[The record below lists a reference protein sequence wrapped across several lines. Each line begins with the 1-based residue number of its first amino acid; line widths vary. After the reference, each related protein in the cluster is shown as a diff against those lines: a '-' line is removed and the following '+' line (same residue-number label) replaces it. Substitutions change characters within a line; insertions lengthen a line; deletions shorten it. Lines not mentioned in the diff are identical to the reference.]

1 MRMAHSLAKIILHV
15 IFSTKNRERTITSS
29 IRFKLYEYMA
39 EVGRD
44 MGCDVYRIG
53 GVEDHV
59 HLAISLS
66 RTITISDFIKKIKT
80 TSSVWIK
87 EQGQEHHGFSWQ
99 IGLGVFSIS
108 FPHREALISYIDK
121 QEEHHRGYSF
131 QEEYREILKKN
142 GIEIDE
148 KYLWD

>member
-1 MRMAHSLAKIILHV
+1 MKN
-15 IFSTKNRERTITSS
+15 FSQE
-29 IRFKLYEYMA
+29 
-39 EVGRD
+39 
-44 MGCDVYRIG
+44 
-53 GVEDHV
+53 
-59 HLAISLS
+59 
-66 RTITISDFIKKIKT
+66 DFIKKIKT

-99 IGLGVFSIS
+99 IGFGVFSIS
-108 FPHREALISYIDK
+108 FTHREALISYIDE